1 MKRPP
6 LRIVIDQ
13 SGQGLLLPENM
24 NDVQIDLAWAF
35 LRQFRT
41 GEPFNFRNSSELELL
56 AFAEAERDYSRQRRY

>member
-13 SGQGLLLPENM
+13 SGQGLLLPEDM
-24 NDVQIDLAWAF
+24 NDVQVDLAWAF

-41 GEPFNFRNSSELELL
+41 GEPFNFRTELELL